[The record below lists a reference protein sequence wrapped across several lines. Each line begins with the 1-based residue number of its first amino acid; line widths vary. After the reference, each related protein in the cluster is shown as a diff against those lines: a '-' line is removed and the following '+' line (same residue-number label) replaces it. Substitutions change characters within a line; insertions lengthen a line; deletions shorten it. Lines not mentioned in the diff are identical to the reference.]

1 VTQAPPNIVDTS
13 KHRFP
18 PLADRIT
25 GASKERVV
33 FVDLDTRQDAGYT
46 ISLEWDRDMGKTQVV
61 VADIRDASLLV
72 FPVPGANAGD
82 AFRHPFRYAP

>member
-1 VTQAPPNIVDTS
+1 M
-13 KHRFP
+13 
-18 PLADRIT
+18 
-25 GASKERVV
+25 
-33 FVDLDTRQDAGYT
+33 FVESDTRQDGAYT
-46 ISLEWDRDMGKTQVV
+46 VSLEWDRYTRQTQID